1 MYLKLGNKQRPGV
14 HKDLD
19 AKGQL
24 YRVGARFE
32 ALSMGVLRAVSD
44 LGCIFFFVSYP
55 LNLNNVLHHGP
66 LLFSSSC
73 W

>member
-44 LGCIFFFVSYP
+44 LGCIFFRI
-55 LNLNNVLHHGP
+55 L
-66 LLFSSSC
+66 SSGFEQC
-73 W
+73 EQYRAL